1 MLKLIQDVIET
12 KKKSVLQGRISSS
25 YEMEIKY
32 LINTLLINESKKTLS
47 KKTVS

>member
-12 KKKSVLQGRISSS
+12 KKSVLQGRISSS